1 MDKEGKK
8 KNVLHYGNISVCIG
22 ALATFSFILSGF
34 LNGTGMGLP
43 SGVFFF
49 FLALDRI
56 IRIIWE
62 GKSSKLYL
70 WIQICISLLF
80 VLCSVISFLGL
91 LDAHMIVG
99 GIICALTVLLDS
111 IISMVRKHKYIRGII
126 LDILFAVLVAAIPEM
141 SLFILLFVL
150 IIKSFARIIL
160 LSFSHVR
167 LDLIVKIIRKT
178 YASEVLIGLLF
189 LIVAFALMM
198 SSVDPGIPSF
208 AEGLWYCFAIV
219 TTIGFGDITATTI
232 VGRILSVI
240 LGVYGII
247 VVALITSVIVN
258 FYGEVRNEDGNK
270 SNTSTADS
278 TEK

>member
-8 KNVLHYGNISVCIG
+8 KNILHYVNISVCIG
-22 ALATFSFILSGF
+22 ALATFSFIISGF
-34 LNGTGMGLP
+34 LKGTGMGIP
-43 SGVFFF
+43 SGIFFF
-49 FLALDRI
+49 FLVLDRI
-56 IRIIWE
+56 VRIIWE
-62 GKSSKLYL
+62 GKSSKLFL
-70 WIQICISLLF
+70 WLQICISLLF
-80 VLCSVISFLGL
+80 VSCSVISFLGL
-91 LDAHMIVG
+91 LDTHMIVG

-111 IISMVRKHKYIRGII
+111 VLSMVRKHKYVSRII
-126 LDILFAVLVAAIPEM
+126 LDILFVVLVASIPEM
-141 SLFILLFVL
+141 SLLIMLFVL
-150 IIKSFARIIL
+150 ISKSFARIIW

-167 LDLIVKIIRKT
+167 LDLIAKIIRKT

-219 TTIGFGDITATTI
+219 TTIGFGDITATTL

-240 LGVYGII
+240 LGMYGII

-258 FYGEVRNEDGNK
+258 FYGEVRNEDDDKPN
-270 SNTSTADS
+270 SSTADGV
-278 TEK
+278 EK

>member
-8 KNVLHYGNISVCIG
+8 KNILHYVNISVCIG
-22 ALATFSFILSGF
+22 ALATFSFIISGF
-34 LNGTGMGLP
+34 LKGTGMGIP
-43 SGVFFF
+43 SGIFFF
-49 FLALDRI
+49 FLVLDRI
-56 IRIIWE
+56 VRIIWE
-62 GKSSKLYL
+62 GKSSKLFL
-70 WIQICISLLF
+70 LLQICISLLF
-80 VLCSVISFLGL
+80 VSCSVISFLGL
-91 LDAHMIVG
+91 LETHMIVG

-111 IISMVRKHKYIRGII
+111 VLSMVRKHKYVSRII
-126 LDILFAVLVAAIPEM
+126 LDILFVVLVASIPEM
-141 SLFILLFVL
+141 SLLIMLFVL
-150 IIKSFARIIL
+150 ISKSFARIIW

-167 LDLIVKIIRKT
+167 LDLIAKIIRKT

-219 TTIGFGDITATTI
+219 TTIGFGDITATTL

-240 LGVYGII
+240 LGMYGII

-258 FYGEVRNEDGNK
+258 FYGEVRNEDDDKPN
-270 SNTSTADS
+270 SFTADGV
-278 TEK
+278 EK

>member
-8 KNVLHYGNISVCIG
+8 KNILHYVNISVCIG
-22 ALATFSFILSGF
+22 ALATFSFIISGF
-34 LNGTGMGLP
+34 LKGTGMGIP
-43 SGVFFF
+43 SGIFFF
-49 FLALDRI
+49 FLVLDRI
-56 IRIIWE
+56 VRIIWE
-62 GKSSKLYL
+62 GKSSKLFL
-70 WIQICISLLF
+70 WLQICISLLF
-80 VLCSVISFLGL
+80 VSCSVISFLGL
-91 LDAHMIVG
+91 LETHMIVG

-111 IISMVRKHKYIRGII
+111 VLSMVRKHKYVSRII
-126 LDILFAVLVAAIPEM
+126 LDILFVVLVASIPEM
-141 SLFILLFVL
+141 SLLIMLFVL
-150 IIKSFARIIL
+150 ISKSFARIIW

-167 LDLIVKIIRKT
+167 LDLIAKIIRKT

-219 TTIGFGDITATTI
+219 TTIGFGDITATTL

-240 LGVYGII
+240 LGMYGII

-258 FYGEVRNEDGNK
+258 FYGEVRNEDDDKPN
-270 SNTSTADS
+270 SSTTDGV
-278 TEK
+278 EK

>member
-8 KNVLHYGNISVCIG
+8 KNVLHYINISVCIG
-22 ALATFSFILSGF
+22 ALATFSFIISGF
-34 LNGTGMGLP
+34 LKGTGMGLP
-43 SGVFFF
+43 SGFFF
-49 FLALDRI
+49 SFLVLDRI

-80 VLCSVISFLGL
+80 VSCSVISFLGL
-91 LDAHMIVG
+91 IEAHMIVG

-111 IISMVRKHKYIRGII
+111 IISMVRKRKYVSRII
-126 LDILFAVLVAAIPEM
+126 LDILFAMLVAAIPEM
-141 SLFILLFVL
+141 SLLIMLFVL
-150 IIKSFARIIL
+150 ICKTFARIIW

-167 LDLIVKIIRKT
+167 LDLIAKIIRKT

-240 LGVYGII
+240 LGMYGII

-258 FYGEVRNEDGNK
+258 FYGEVRNEDDNK
-270 SNTSTADS
+270 LDPSTADS
-278 TEK
+278 TKK